1 MPKCITSS
9 YTKSHRSLVKFWLVL
24 FITLLCSNAL
34 LFIQPKK
41 IFVSVFIPSVFQLF
55 YSICVS
61 AQVSEWQR
69 KQKDWRVVWHQ
80 ETVSLFVTHLLLR
93 KLFVNINV
101 VWFFHCNLE
110 TRPKPVEILC
120 VQLFSFAWVS
130 VKCPSSVRHL
140 HFLTSRDGYL
150 ATAHLLLHFITV
162 LSQLGIR
169 VAFTGESQL
178 LWSCATQPM
187 VPAGCFS
194 VSIIHWTLTG
204 TTGSLTCTQML
215 THVIAYREEGWG
227 V

>member
-61 AQVSEWQR
+61 AQVSKWPR
-69 KQKDWRVVWHQ
+69 KQKDWRAVWHQ
-80 ETVSLFVTHLLLR
+80 ETVSLFVTHLILR

-101 VWFFHCNLE
+101 VWFLHCHLE
-110 TRPKPVEILC
+110 THPKLVEILC

-130 VKCPSSVRHL
+130 VECPSTVRHL
-140 HFLTSRDGYL
+140 HFLTSRDSYL
-150 ATAHLLLHFITV
+150 ATAHLLLHFTTI
-162 LSQLGIR
+162 LSQ
-169 VAFTGESQL
+169 
-178 LWSCATQPM
+178 
-187 VPAGCFS
+187 
-194 VSIIHWTLTG
+194 
-204 TTGSLTCTQML
+204 
-215 THVIAYREEGWG
+215 
-227 V
+227 